1 MDNGHFIQAI
11 ATYSAGLEKRIAT
24 LDKTIE
30 ELQKA
35 LNAANAALAVQRDLM
50 EELEQRLV
58 EVEARPAMDEEP
70 EVEMELLMDDDTEEP
85 ELVTAEVA
93 EEEPVQETPAEAV
106 EEPQEQPQEEPQE
119 EPQEQLQPEPA
130 TQPEPVVAEPAQE
143 EPKAEPAPAVA
154 PAEPVHTDAHKA
166 NTAYGAPVTDL
177 KQAISIGDR
186 FLYQREL
193 FGKNGELMQRT
204 IADLNGL
211 NTFDEAMEYI
221 DRHFNW
227 DKEQPSYELFVNALH
242 RRFA

>member
-1 MDNGHFIQAI
+1 M
-11 ATYSAGLEKRIAT
+11 TKYSAGLEKRIAT

-70 EVEMELLMDDDTEEP
+70 EVEVELLMDDDTEEP

-106 EEPQEQPQEEPQE
+106 EEPQEQ
-119 EPQEQLQPEPA
+119 LQPEPA
-130 TQPEPVVAEPAQE
+130 TQPETVVAEPAQE

>member
-70 EVEMELLMDDDTEEP
+70 EVEVELLMDDDTEEP

-106 EEPQEQPQEEPQE
+106 EEPQEQ
-119 EPQEQLQPEPA
+119 LQPEPA
-130 TQPEPVVAEPAQE
+130 TQPETVVAEPAQE
-143 EPKAEPAPAVA
+143 EPKVEPAPAVA
-154 PAEPVHTDAHKA
+154 SAEPVHTDAHKA

>member
-11 ATYSAGLEKRIAT
+11 ATYSAGLEKRIAA

-70 EVEMELLMDDDTEEP
+70 EVEVELLMDDDTEEP

-106 EEPQEQPQEEPQE
+106 EEPQEQ
-119 EPQEQLQPEPA
+119 LQPEPA
-130 TQPEPVVAEPAQE
+130 TQPETVVAEPAQE

-242 RRFA
+242 RRFV

>member
-70 EVEMELLMDDDTEEP
+70 EVEVELLMDDDTEEP

-106 EEPQEQPQEEPQE
+106 EEPQEQ
-119 EPQEQLQPEPA
+119 LQPEPA
-130 TQPEPVVAEPAQE
+130 PQPEPVVAQPAQE

>member
-70 EVEMELLMDDDTEEP
+70 EVEVELLMDDDTEEP

-106 EEPQEQPQEEPQE
+106 EEPQEQL
-119 EPQEQLQPEPA
+119 QEQLQPEPA
-130 TQPEPVVAEPAQE
+130 TQQETVVAEPAQE

>member
-58 EVEARPAMDEEP
+58 EVETRPATDEEP
-70 EVEMELLMDDDTEEP
+70 EVEVELLMDDDTEEP

-106 EEPQEQPQEEPQE
+106 EEPQEQPQE
-119 EPQEQLQPEPA
+119 QLQPEPA
-130 TQPEPVVAEPAQE
+130 IQPEPVVAEPAQE

-166 NTAYGAPVTDL
+166 NMAYGAPVTDL

>member
-11 ATYSAGLEKRIAT
+11 ATYSASLEKRIAT

-30 ELQKA
+30 ELQKS
-35 LNAANAALAVQRDLM
+35 LNATNAALAVQRDLL

-70 EVEMELLMDDDTEEP
+70 EVEVELLMDDDTEEP

-106 EEPQEQPQEEPQE
+106 EEPQAELQPE
-119 EPQEQLQPEPA
+119 LQPEPA
-130 TQPEPVVAEPAQE
+130 TQSEPIVAEPAQE
-143 EPKAEPAPAVA
+143 EPKEEPAPAVA
-154 PAEPVHTDAHKA
+154 SAEPVHTDAHKA

>member
-70 EVEMELLMDDDTEEP
+70 EVEVELLMDDDTEEP

-106 EEPQEQPQEEPQE
+106 EEPQEQ
-119 EPQEQLQPEPA
+119 LQPGPA
-130 TQPEPVVAEPAQE
+130 TQPETVVAEPAQE
-143 EPKAEPAPAVA
+143 EPKVEPAPAVA

>member
-70 EVEMELLMDDDTEEP
+70 EVKVELLMDDDTEEP

-106 EEPQEQPQEEPQE
+106 EEPQEQ
-119 EPQEQLQPEPA
+119 LQPEPA
-130 TQPEPVVAEPAQE
+130 TQSETVVAEPAQE
-143 EPKAEPAPAVA
+143 EPKTEPAPAVA

>member
-58 EVEARPAMDEEP
+58 EVEARPAINEEP
-70 EVEMELLMDDDTEEP
+70 EVEVELLMDDDTEEP

-106 EEPQEQPQEEPQE
+106 EEPQEQ
-119 EPQEQLQPEPA
+119 LQPEPA
-130 TQPEPVVAEPAQE
+130 TQPETVVAEPAQE
-143 EPKAEPAPAVA
+143 EPKAEPATAVA

>member
-58 EVEARPAMDEEP
+58 EVEARPAINEEP
-70 EVEMELLMDDDTEEP
+70 EVEVELLMDDDTEEP

-106 EEPQEQPQEEPQE
+106 EEPQEQ
-119 EPQEQLQPEPA
+119 LQPEPV
-130 TQPEPVVAEPAQE
+130 TQPETVVAEPAQE

-154 PAEPVHTDAHKA
+154 PAEPVHTDVHKA

>member
-70 EVEMELLMDDDTEEP
+70 EVEVELLMDDDTEEP

-106 EEPQEQPQEEPQE
+106 EEPQEQPQE
-119 EPQEQLQPEPA
+119 QLQPEPA
-130 TQPEPVVAEPAQE
+130 TQPETVVAEPAQD

>member
-58 EVEARPAMDEEP
+58 EVEARPAINEEP
-70 EVEMELLMDDDTEEP
+70 EVEVELLMDDDTEEP

-93 EEEPVQETPAEAV
+93 EEEPVQETPAGAV
-106 EEPQEQPQEEPQE
+106 EQPQEQPQE
-119 EPQEQLQPEPA
+119 QL
-130 TQPEPVVAEPAQE
+130 QPEPVVAEPAQE

-211 NTFDEAMEYI
+211 KTFDEAMEYI

>member
-58 EVEARPAMDEEP
+58 EVEARPAINEEP
-70 EVEMELLMDDDTEEP
+70 EVEVELLMDDDTEEP

-106 EEPQEQPQEEPQE
+106 EEPQEQ
-119 EPQEQLQPEPA
+119 LQPEPA
-130 TQPEPVVAEPAQE
+130 TQPETVVAEPAQE

>member
-70 EVEMELLMDDDTEEP
+70 EVEVELLMDDDTEEP

-93 EEEPVQETPAEAV
+93 KEEPVQETPAEAV
-106 EEPQEQPQEEPQE
+106 EQ
-119 EPQEQLQPEPA
+119 PQEQLQPEPA
-130 TQPEPVVAEPAQE
+130 TQPETVVAEPAQE

>member
-70 EVEMELLMDDDTEEP
+70 EVEVELLMDDDTEEP

-93 EEEPVQETPAEAV
+93 EEPVQETPAEAV
-106 EEPQEQPQEEPQE
+106 EEPQEQ
-119 EPQEQLQPEPA
+119 LQPEPA
-130 TQPEPVVAEPAQE
+130 TQPETVVAEPAQE

-227 DKEQPSYELFVNALH
+227 DKEQSSYELFVNALH

>member
-1 MDNGHFIQAI
+1 
-11 ATYSAGLEKRIAT
+11 
-24 LDKTIE
+24 
-30 ELQKA
+30 
-35 LNAANAALAVQRDLM
+35 M

-70 EVEMELLMDDDTEEP
+70 EVEVELLMDDDTEEP

-106 EEPQEQPQEEPQE
+106 EQ
-119 EPQEQLQPEPA
+119 PQEQLQPEPA
-130 TQPEPVVAEPAQE
+130 TQPETVVAEPAQE

-204 IADLNGL
+204 IAELNGL
-211 NTFDEAMEYI
+211 NTFDEALEYI

>member
-70 EVEMELLMDDDTEEP
+70 EVEVELLMDDDTEEP

-93 EEEPVQETPAEAV
+93 GEEPVQETPAEAV
-106 EEPQEQPQEEPQE
+106 EEPQEQ
-119 EPQEQLQPEPA
+119 LQPEPA
-130 TQPEPVVAEPAQE
+130 TQPETIVAEPAQE

>member
-70 EVEMELLMDDDTEEP
+70 EVEVELLMDDDTEEP

-93 EEEPVQETPAEAV
+93 EEEPVQETHAEAV
-106 EEPQEQPQEEPQE
+106 E

-130 TQPEPVVAEPAQE
+130 TQPETVVAEPAQE

>member
-58 EVEARPAMDEEP
+58 EVEARPAMDGEP
-70 EVEMELLMDDDTEEP
+70 EVEVELLMDDDTEEP

-106 EEPQEQPQEEPQE
+106 E

>member
-70 EVEMELLMDDDTEEP
+70 EVEVELLMDDDTEEP

-106 EEPQEQPQEEPQE
+106 EEPQEQ
-119 EPQEQLQPEPA
+119 LQPEPA
-130 TQPEPVVAEPAQE
+130 IQPETVVAEPAQE
-143 EPKAEPAPAVA
+143 EPKAEPAPVVA

>member
-58 EVEARPAMDEEP
+58 EVEARPAINEEP
-70 EVEMELLMDDDTEEP
+70 EVEVELLMDDDTEEP

-106 EEPQEQPQEEPQE
+106 EEPQEQ
-119 EPQEQLQPEPA
+119 LQPEPA
-130 TQPEPVVAEPAQE
+130 TQPETVVAEPAQE

-154 PAEPVHTDAHKA
+154 PAEPVHTDVHKA

>member
-70 EVEMELLMDDDTEEP
+70 EVEVELLMDDDTEEP

-106 EEPQEQPQEEPQE
+106 E

-211 NTFDEAMEYI
+211 KTFDEAMEYI

>member
-58 EVEARPAMDEEP
+58 EVEARPATDEEP
-70 EVEMELLMDDDTEEP
+70 EVEVELLMDDDTEEP

-93 EEEPVQETPAEAV
+93 EEELVQETPAEAV
-106 EEPQEQPQEEPQE
+106 EQ
-119 EPQEQLQPEPA
+119 PQEQL
-130 TQPEPVVAEPAQE
+130 QPEPVVAEPAQE

>member
-58 EVEARPAMDEEP
+58 EVEARPAINGEP
-70 EVEMELLMDDDTEEP
+70 EVEVELLMDDDTEEP

-106 EEPQEQPQEEPQE
+106 EEPQEQ
-119 EPQEQLQPEPA
+119 PQEQLQPEPA

>member
-70 EVEMELLMDDDTEEP
+70 EVEVELLMDDDTEEP

-106 EEPQEQPQEEPQE
+106 EQPQEQ
-119 EPQEQLQPEPA
+119 PQEQLQPEPVVA
-130 TQPEPVVAEPAQE
+130 QPEPVVAEPAQE
-143 EPKAEPAPAVA
+143 EPKAEPAPAMA

-211 NTFDEAMEYI
+211 NTFDDAMEYI

>member
-58 EVEARPAMDEEP
+58 EVEARPAINEEP
-70 EVEMELLMDDDTEEP
+70 EVEVELLMDDDTEEP

-106 EEPQEQPQEEPQE
+106 EEPQEQPQE
-119 EPQEQLQPEPA
+119 QLQPEPVVA
-130 TQPEPVVAEPAQE
+130 QPETVVAEPAQE

>member
-70 EVEMELLMDDDTEEP
+70 EVEVELLMDDDTKEP

-106 EEPQEQPQEEPQE
+106 EQ
-119 EPQEQLQPEPA
+119 PQEQLQPEPA
-130 TQPEPVVAEPAQE
+130 TQPETVVAEPAQE

-211 NTFDEAMEYI
+211 NTFDEALEYI

>member
-70 EVEMELLMDDDTEEP
+70 EVEVELLMDDDTEEP

-106 EEPQEQPQEEPQE
+106 EQPQEQ
-119 EPQEQLQPEPA
+119 PQEQLQPEPA

-221 DRHFNW
+221 DGHFNW

>member
-70 EVEMELLMDDDTEEP
+70 EVEVELLMDDDTEEP

-93 EEEPVQETPAEAV
+93 GEEPVQETPAEAV
-106 EEPQEQPQEEPQE
+106 EEPQEQPQE
-119 EPQEQLQPEPA
+119 QLQPEPA
-130 TQPEPVVAEPAQE
+130 TQPETVVAELAQE

>member
-70 EVEMELLMDDDTEEP
+70 EVEVELLMDDDTEEP

-93 EEEPVQETPAEAV
+93 GEEPVQETPAEAV
-106 EEPQEQPQEEPQE
+106 EEPQEQ
-119 EPQEQLQPEPA
+119 LQPEPA
-130 TQPEPVVAEPAQE
+130 TQQETVVAEPAQE

>member
-70 EVEMELLMDDDTEEP
+70 EVEVELLMDNDTEEP

-106 EEPQEQPQEEPQE
+106 EEPQEQ
-119 EPQEQLQPEPA
+119 LQPEPA
-130 TQPEPVVAEPAQE
+130 TQPETVVAEPAQE
-143 EPKAEPAPAVA
+143 EPKVEPAPAVA

>member
-58 EVEARPAMDEEP
+58 EVEARPAINEEP
-70 EVEMELLMDDDTEEP
+70 EVEVELLMDDDTEEP

-93 EEEPVQETPAEAV
+93 EEEPVQETPVEAV
-106 EEPQEQPQEEPQE
+106 EEPQEQPQE
-119 EPQEQLQPEPA
+119 QL
-130 TQPEPVVAEPAQE
+130 QPEPVVAQPAQE

>member
-70 EVEMELLMDDDTEEP
+70 EVEVELLMDDDTEEP

-106 EEPQEQPQEEPQE
+106 G

-130 TQPEPVVAEPAQE
+130 TQPETVVAEPAQE

-154 PAEPVHTDAHKA
+154 PAEPVHTDVHKA

>member
-70 EVEMELLMDDDTEEP
+70 EVEVELLMDDDTEEP

-93 EEEPVQETPAEAV
+93 EEPVQETPAGAV
-106 EEPQEQPQEEPQE
+106 E

-130 TQPEPVVAEPAQE
+130 TQPETVVAEPAQE

>member
-50 EELEQRLV
+50 EEMEQRLV
-58 EVEARPAMDEEP
+58 EVEARPAINEEP
-70 EVEMELLMDDDTEEP
+70 EVEVELLMDDDTEEP

-106 EEPQEQPQEEPQE
+106 EK
-119 EPQEQLQPEPA
+119 PQEQLQPETVVA
-130 TQPEPVVAEPAQE
+130 QPETVVAEPAQE

>member
-70 EVEMELLMDDDTEEP
+70 EVEVELLMDDDTEEP

-106 EEPQEQPQEEPQE
+106 E

>member
-58 EVEARPAMDEEP
+58 EVEARPAMDKEP
-70 EVEMELLMDDDTEEP
+70 EVKVELLMDDDTEEP

-106 EEPQEQPQEEPQE
+106 EQ
-119 EPQEQLQPEPA
+119 PQEQLQPEPA

-143 EPKAEPAPAVA
+143 EPKAEPAPAMA

>member
-70 EVEMELLMDDDTEEP
+70 EVEVELLMDDDTEEP

-106 EEPQEQPQEEPQE
+106 EEPQEQ
-119 EPQEQLQPEPA
+119 LQPEPA
-130 TQPEPVVAEPAQE
+130 TQPETVVAEPAQE
-143 EPKAEPAPAVA
+143 EPKAEPASAVA
-154 PAEPVHTDAHKA
+154 PVEPVHTDAHKA

>member
-58 EVEARPAMDEEP
+58 EVEARPAINEKP
-70 EVEMELLMDDDTEEP
+70 EVEVELLMDDDTEEP

-93 EEEPVQETPAEAV
+93 EEPVQETPAEAV
-106 EEPQEQPQEEPQE
+106 EQ
-119 EPQEQLQPEPA
+119 PQEQLQPEPVV